1 MLAGWQLPLMS
12 FLLWKPKRVTGLF
25 SSDGMCPRRLEAE
38 FAGSFLGGLFGGRFD
53 HRAQRIA

>member
-38 FAGSFLGGLFGGRFD
+38 FAGSFLGSLFVGSFN
-53 HRAQRIA
+53 HRP